1 MTETRFYPIRIAAV
15 GSLLLYLAFA
25 GSALGQTGTLSG
37 RVVRITGPNQVV
49 VEGPGG
55 AQYEVQLRG
64 TLAPSTGNPA
74 SGLAQE
80 RLTSDLLGRHVTVDN
95 LSGSANRLQGEVYYG
110 DSDVNREW
118 VREGLLRYDE
128 ENTPDDSAEAYR
140 AAEIEA
146 RLSERGIWR
155 PMDTLEPASSP
166 GPALPSQ
173 PTVLEPPPGGWQF
186 RPEAPRASGD

>member
-1 MTETRFYPIRIAAV
+1 MIETRHQIRARLSAV
-15 GSLLLYLAFA
+15 FA
-25 GSALGQTGTLSG
+25 GALCLALWTTAALGQASSLSG

-64 TLAPSTGNPA
+64 TSAAEGDLSA
-74 SGLAQE
+74 GLAQD
-80 RLTSDLLGRHVTVDN
+80 RLTSDLLGRHVTVDH

-110 DSDVNREW
+110 NSDVNEEW
-118 VREGLLRYDE
+118 VRDGLLRYDE
-128 ENTPDDSAEAYR
+128 ENAAEDSADEYR

-155 PMDTLEPASSP
+155 PMDTVSSP
-166 GPALPSQ
+166 SPQPAPLGE

-186 RPEAPRASGD
+186 RPE